1 MKVTGSYDS
10 VIGGVSELPP
20 SSRLPGQCGEQ
31 INFLSDRTVGLAR
44 RHGSVF
50 LEERS
55 VGAQPAAS
63 HTDAGN
69 WRVVPWQQAG
79 GDYSALV
86 RSKAREPGCTLPGLQ
101 VFSHDSEEFLPI
113 VRGVDADLDVL
124 FEGGCSSAAST
135 GAYLLMAG
143 NNTVPTAT
151 STDKVLDPAFA
162 GKSAVWIRGGAF
174 DRTFQIKARAGT
186 TWKEVAIRTPSASYP
201 GVLDTSTIPWSIP
214 DPAGGTNPLTIK
226 ATVVSVGSFS
236 TLTLRLW
243 ASGAEGTADITDL
256 VVTNQYGEALTF
268 VGNSVV
274 TTPMQYGGAVANSP
288 TLRLHPS
295 VAGESFTVKYK
306 FHFLFADFNMP
317 VQEFSDVQSAAA
329 QTEGAG
335 IAYVAH
341 TLLTPTTV
349 YGFTVT
355 PFPDNIGPNE
365 FYYSA
370 ANPNYIMFHHSA
382 VGQGVTIS
390 TVVAKTVTNPDYQ
403 RLVNDAT
410 LAYNRAVTAYT
421 VSAAGAVL
429 PDAIAQRLTSG
440 LIAAGIP
447 AAAVGNHIALDGAD
461 EVEVSDGGDGSLVRA
476 VDTEVPS
483 VDALTDK
490 HFVGKTVRVRPVSGA
505 EGYYVKAKAKG
516 TISEGFGEVL
526 WVEAAGVEHKIQH
539 AFCYALVSG
548 GSCYVASSAAKLAAL
563 LPGSH
568 PDFPA
573 STAGDAVTAPLPAFI
588 GKKITLLTTF
598 QNRLLVGTGGTLS
611 ISRTGDY
618 LSFHPRTVLT
628 VPADDAFE
636 VTAQGSDT
644 DVLRQAVL
652 YGRDLLLFGD
662 NRQYAISGK
671 EALTPTGVSLSVVS
685 TVPGAAS
692 CQPQAIGG
700 YLFFA
705 NTGERGTAVSQL
717 QPSLDPNNPQVL
729 PVSENLTSYLAGSP
743 VESARRGNPDTLYL
757 RTSGAPGTIFQYRF
771 SDSQRGR
778 EHSAWSKWQFN
789 PALGTVLGMRA
800 TGQGLVVFF
809 LRDAHGDTFLVAD
822 LCGEQ
827 AALSSRPYL
836 DSQRTLAHVLTGT
849 GSVRATSPDTW
860 VAAYTASSVRFLIGD
875 KLSGLAQLRLLYG
888 DTHLVVGAEQPASW
902 ELTSPYIRD
911 RAGKVNTSGRLTVA
925 SVQVQAASS
934 SGLESTLTTQAGAN
948 SRGFLARRAG
958 DTTLIGRIPVI
969 DYQQQLAVGK
979 NNAGYTLTLSPKKWY
994 PLTITGVEW
1003 TGQLFSRSQRV

>member
-124 FEGGCSSAAST
+124 FEGGCSSSAST
-135 GAYLLMAG
+135 GAYLFMAG
-143 NNTVPTAT
+143 NYTTPTAT
-151 STDKVLDPAFA
+151 SVDRVQFSTTSDR
-162 GKSAVWIRGGAF
+162 SAVWIRGGAF
-174 DRTFQIKARAGT
+174 DREYSVTLRGTFG
-186 TWKEVAIRTPSASYP
+186 EVTAKYKTPGANYP
-201 GVLDTSTIPWSIP
+201 GELDTSGIPWYV
-214 DPAGGTNPLTIK
+214 DA
-226 ATVVSVGSFS
+226 
-236 TLTLRLW
+236 
-243 ASGAEGTADITDL
+243 ASGDEAAPFVGTVLQSPSTSKLVIPAYPFAEEYTNMRVFAADGTELVSTTSTTPGTASLFHYYRSLDGAKQEIIL
-256 VVTNQYGEALTF
+256 
-268 VGNSVV
+268 
-274 TTPMQYGGAVANSP
+274 YGGAVGKS
-288 TLRLHPS
+288 
-295 VAGESFTVKYK
+295 Y
-306 FHFLFADFNMP
+306 
-317 VQEFSDVQSAAA
+317 
-329 QTEGAG
+329 
-335 IAYVAH
+335 
-341 TLLTPTTV
+341 
-349 YGFTVT
+349 TVT
-355 PFPDNIGPNE
+355 FDCFEGMFNTTWSESVVRTAEPGDYAGYVYLPSPLLVGHPVVCAGYTRVSGVPGPAEFFYETGTFAYFNRSEIGKT
-365 FYYSA
+365 
-370 ANPNYIMFHHSA
+370 
-382 VGQGVTIS
+382 VTVS
-390 TVVAKTVTNPDYQ
+390 GMRRKVVTNPDYQ
-403 RLVNDAT
+403 RLVDDAK
-410 LAYNRAVTAYT
+410 LNYDRLVTAYT
-421 VSAAGAVL
+421 LEAARKITPEYIAGTLGGAL
-429 PDAIAQRLTSG
+429 QGMG
-440 LIAAGIP
+440 L
-447 AAAVGNHIALDGAD
+447 AVVIYGNHLALPAIS
-461 EVEVSDGGDGSLVRA
+461 VEASDGGDGTLVRA
-476 VDTEVPS
+476 VDQEVPS

-490 HFVGKTVRVRPVSGA
+490 HYIGKTVRIKPVSGA
-505 EGYYVKAKAKG
+505 DGYYVKATRKG
-516 TISEGFGEVL
+516 AYSGDFGEVL

-573 STAGDAVTAPLPAFI
+573 STAGDNVTAPLPAFI

-618 LSFHPRTVLT
+618 LAFHPKSVLT

-662 NRQYAISGK
+662 NRQYAVSGK

-685 TVPGAAS
+685 TVPGAAN

-778 EHSAWSKWQFN
+778 EHSAWGKWQFN

-827 AALSSRPYL
+827 AALSGRPYL

-849 GSVRATSPDTW
+849 GSVRTTSPDTW

-934 SGLESTLTTQAGAN
+934 SGLEYTLTTQAGAN

-979 NNAGYTLTLSPKKWY
+979 NNEGYTITLSPKKWY